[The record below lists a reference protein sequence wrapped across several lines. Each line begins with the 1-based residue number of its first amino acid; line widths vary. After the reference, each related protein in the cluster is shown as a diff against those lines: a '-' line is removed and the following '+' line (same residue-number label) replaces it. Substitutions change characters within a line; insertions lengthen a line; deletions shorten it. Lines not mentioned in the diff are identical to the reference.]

1 MKLRIPHLKLES
13 PNIKKHWTKAHKTN
27 KHQAFLIKIALNAVC
42 LPSLPLTVVIH
53 SIRPREYD
61 YSNLVASCKFLE
73 DCIADHLKPGLA
85 PGRADGYGDIKFL
98 HRQRKGGIREYAVEL
113 EFLTPEEG
121 RQLQIRELMSGK

>member
-1 MKLRIPHLKLES
+1 M
-13 PNIKKHWTKAHKTN
+13 N
-27 KHQAFLIKIALNAVC
+27 KRHEFLIRCRLNEPGILF
-42 LPSLPLTVVIH
+42 LPVTVVIT

-73 DCIADHLKPGLA
+73 DVIADHLKPGLA
-85 PGRADGYGDIKFL
+85 PGRADGCGDIKFL

-121 RQLQIRELMSGK
+121 RQRQIEELNNER

>member
-1 MKLRIPHLKLES
+1 MLIRIPHLKLVS
-13 PNIKKHWTKAHKTN
+13 PNVKRHPIVAWQKN
-27 KHQAFLIKIALNAVC
+27 KRPNFLAKLALNAVS
-42 LPSLPLTVVIH
+42 LPSLPLTIIIT

-73 DCIADHLKPGLA
+73 DVIADHLKPGLA
-85 PGRADGYGDIKFL
+85 PGRADGCGDIKFL

-121 RQLQIRELMSGK
+121 RQRQIEELMSDN